1 MSFGD
6 FFQSAMPGLQAIFS
20 GFLQTE
26 VRIYSR
32 TSGSNDYSDDEDSF
46 GAAVVTTGWV
56 REQPDSQIVQQGGA
70 VQTAETMRLHLPVDT
85 VVERGD
91 KIEANGGTWRVI
103 DHNRENTYRV
113 STRVACERM
122 G

>member
-1 MSFGD
+1 MGQ
-6 FFQSAMPGLQAIFS
+6 FFNPSVMAGLQTLFK

-26 VRIYSR
+26 VTIYPRSS
-32 TSGSNDYSDDEDSF
+32 TSNSYSDDADEF
-46 GAAVVTTGWV
+46 GEPVTVSGWV
-56 REQPDSQIVQQGGA
+56 REQPDTRLSETGGA
-70 VQTAETMRLHLPVDT
+70 VQTSETMRLHLPVDT
-85 VVERGD
+85 VVDRGD
-91 KIEANGGTWRVI
+91 KIEANGGRWRVI

>member
-1 MSFGD
+1 MGQ
-6 FFQSAMPGLQAIFS
+6 FFTPSVMAGLQTLFK

-26 VRIYSR
+26 VLIYPR
-32 TSGSNDYSDDEDSF
+32 TSASNTYSDDDDVF
-46 GAAVVTTGWV
+46 GDPVPVDGWV
-56 REQPDSQIVQQGGA
+56 REQPDTKLAEAGGA
-70 VQTAETMRLHLPVDT
+70 TQTSETMRLHLPVET
-85 VVERGD
+85 VVDRGD
-91 KIEANGGTWRVI
+91 KIVANGGTWRVI